1 MSRIILLLIFFAA
14 WPVMGQQK
22 TEKILNEAELNQ
34 RLDEIQNQLT
44 ALKNQLNQAEGK
56 EAKLLTELENQD
68 LAINE
73 LGKEIH
79 QNKQQVA
86 NAKDQIEALSLQIKK
101 KNDSIGSQKEQ
112 MAELLRLH
120 IYINHDRILKML
132 LLKSS
137 TQTAE
142 ITQHQ
147 LNYLQDKLYRLI
159 ENIAVQISQL
169 QVIKSQL
176 SKEQEQLKVKQQTLI
191 SSQQHMQEQKSQR
204 RLVLNNLRETIAQY
218 QTESEGL
225 TKDEKRLN
233 QLLVE
238 ISQLL
243 TDLPDDL
250 GSNTTFKRLKGKL
263 NRPLDGNV
271 IRSYRSLRA
280 GNSRWDGIVIGN
292 EAGQTVK
299 TPAYGRVAFADW
311 LRGYGLLIVIDH
323 GDEYM
328 TLYGHNESVLVEP
341 GDWVQPDDAIATV
354 GNSGNINPSGVYF
367 EIRKAADPTNPIPW
381 FK

>member
-1 MSRIILLLIFFAA
+1 MNRLIILLFLLMTWPLWAQQSTDEAA
-14 WPVMGQQK
+14 
-22 TEKILNEAELNQ
+22 LNQ
-34 RLDEIQNQLT
+34 RLDQIQIQLSR
-44 ALKNQLNQAEGK
+44 LQKQLNQAEGE
-56 EAKLLTELENQD
+56 EAGLLAELEKQD
-68 LAINE
+68 QAINKIGQDIHQIKTQIKTAE
-73 LGKEIH
+73 EQIKALGKQISIKNNSIAT
-79 QNKQQVA
+79 Q
-86 NAKDQIEALSLQIKK
+86 KD
-101 KNDSIGSQKEQ
+101 Q

-142 ITQHQ
+142 VTQHQ

-159 ENIAVQISQL
+159 ENIATQIVQL
-169 QVIKSQL
+169 QGIQAQLTTEQDKLKS
-176 SKEQEQLKVKQQTLI
+176 KQQQLTT
-191 SSQQHMQEQKSQR
+191 SQADILEQKSQR
-204 RLVLNNLRETIAQY
+204 SLVLKQLRQTIAQY
-218 QTESEGL
+218 QSESESL
-225 TKDEKRLN
+225 SQDEKRLN
-233 QLLVE
+233 QLLAE

-250 GSNTTFKRLKGKL
+250 GANTTFKRLKGKL
-263 NRPLDGNV
+263 DRPLSGQI

-292 EAGQTVK
+292 DAGQEIK

-328 TLYGHNESVLVEP
+328 SLYGHNESVLVET
-341 GDWVQPDDAIATV
+341 GDWVQAGDVIATV
-354 GNSGNINPSGVYF
+354 GNSGNINPPGVYF
-367 EIRKAADPTNPIPW
+367 EIRQAADPTNPMPW
-381 FK
+381 FKK